1 MGEISNGVSF
11 EFVGMITGPLIA
23 VWLVALGVLSL
34 GIQKGI
40 SKSSDILMPAFSKV
54 SRTVLNSSGAVITS

>member
-1 MGEISNGVSF
+1 MV
-11 EFVGMITGPLIA
+11 TGPLIA

-40 SKSSDILMPAFSKV
+40 SKSSDILMP
-54 SRTVLNSSGAVITS
+54 VLVVMFVALVVLFFIPTGCTEKRLECVIYPRLV